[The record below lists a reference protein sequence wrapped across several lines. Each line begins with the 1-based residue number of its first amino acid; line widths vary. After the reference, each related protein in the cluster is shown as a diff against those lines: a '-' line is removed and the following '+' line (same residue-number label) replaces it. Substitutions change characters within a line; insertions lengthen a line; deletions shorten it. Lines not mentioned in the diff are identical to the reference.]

1 MVLAKLDAAT
11 KEAFIRTVRPHED
24 ITSIDNIITSIANLR
39 KEMPKNHKLVLQSL
53 LYNSYRDDF
62 PSNAHKKNIESLA
75 HAINKIKPDLVQ
87 IYSIAR
93 SPAEYFVYALG
104 ESRITQVTDKLK
116 NLVNDDSINIIPY
129 KN

>member
-1 MVLAKLDAAT
+1 VVLAKLDAAI
-11 KEAFIRTVRPHED
+11 KEDFLRTVRPHKD
-24 ITSIDNIITSIANLR
+24 IASIDKIITSIVKLR

-62 PSNAHKKNIESLA
+62 PSNAHKENIESLA
-75 HAINKIKPDLVQ
+75 HAINKIDPDLVQ

-116 NLVNDDSINIIPY
+116 NLVNNNSIKIVGY
-129 KN
+129 